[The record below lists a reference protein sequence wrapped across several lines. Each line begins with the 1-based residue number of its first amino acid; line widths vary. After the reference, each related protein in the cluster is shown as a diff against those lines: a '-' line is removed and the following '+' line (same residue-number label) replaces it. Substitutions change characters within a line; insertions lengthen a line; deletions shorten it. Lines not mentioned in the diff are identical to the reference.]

1 MPLLHATVETTHEHR
16 LAGAERQ
23 RIGAYAAHGGHDH
36 IDGDVEPVHV
46 QGLHTDGRDH
56 MRATIQDQFAR
67 LRIKELDRQ
76 GHQRTVVEGH
86 LQGETFLDKDAVVIL
101 IGGIHDRP
109 IDHETIVFKQ
119 IAQLLSR
126 HLAQVVNDNL
136 KLDLPNDTLL
146 SKVRVSAVSNG
157 FLLDMTVDDTD
168 PNRAQS
174 IAQVWAQQFIEEH
187 QADMAPLD
195 PQDRIEIKLLDKP
208 LAGALFFPKTKQ
220 YVLAAGVLGLIV
232 GAVLAFVLEYLDDTL
247 KTPEDVERFTSLP
260 VVGSIPVAADVT
272 SPAAKVNGRA
282 KDGVLGGRR

>member
-1 MPLLHATVETTHEHR
+1 LQFRDYWTIFSKRWWLIVLVAAAACASSFVYAKLQTPIYRSEAQLTVTPSRVDYNLVLVIDNLLT
-16 LAGAERQ
+16 Q
-23 RIGAYAAHGGHDH
+23 Y
-36 IDGDVEPVHV
+36 
-46 QGLHTDGRDH
+46 Q
-56 MRATIQDQFAR
+56 Q
-67 LRIKELDRQ
+67 
-76 GHQRTVVEGH
+76 
-86 LQGETFLDKDAVVIL
+86 
-101 IGGIHDRP
+101 
-109 IDHETIVFKQ
+109 
-119 IAQLLSR
+119 QLLSR

-195 PQDRIEIKLLDKP
+195 PHDRIEIKLLDKP
-208 LAGALFFPKTKQ
+208 LPGALFFPKTKQ

-272 SPAAKVNGRA
+272 HPAARVNGRA